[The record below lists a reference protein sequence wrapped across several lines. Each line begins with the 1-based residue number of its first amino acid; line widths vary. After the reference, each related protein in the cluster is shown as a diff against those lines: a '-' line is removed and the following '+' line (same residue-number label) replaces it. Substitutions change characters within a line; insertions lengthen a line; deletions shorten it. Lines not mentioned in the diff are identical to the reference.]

1 MSTAR
6 ERQARRHLPRLWV
19 VPVEFPIEDLGENLT
34 DAEYRKW
41 VKPYPRIKICVHFEY
56 SPAEPEVGIPEESF
70 EWNNDWSLPPI
81 GNYPDRIKSAI
92 SAYLDSVDVNLLW
105 GEKAAEMADIYIDR
119 VIYPE
124 L

>member
-19 VPVEFPIEDLGENLT
+19 VGIEFPIEDMAEFLD
-34 DAEYRKW
+34 DADYRLVRKL
-41 VKPYPRIKICVHFEY
+41 YPRIKICLHFEY

-81 GNYPDRIKSAI
+81 GNYPDRLKSAI

-105 GEKAAEMADIYIDR
+105 GEKAAEMADSHIEDWL
-119 VIYPE
+119 YPDI
-124 L
+124 

>member
-19 VPVEFPIEDLGENLT
+19 VGIEFPIEDMAEFLD
-34 DAEYRKW
+34 DADYR
-41 VKPYPRIKICVHFEY
+41 VVRTLYPRIKICLHFEY

-70 EWNNDWSLPPI
+70 EWNNDWSLPPV
-81 GNYPDRIKSAI
+81 GNYPDRLKSAI

-105 GEKAAEMADIYIDR
+105 GKKAAEMADIYIDR

>member
-1 MSTAR
+1 MAEFLDDADYR
-6 ERQARRHLPRLWV
+6 V
-19 VPVEFPIEDLGENLT
+19 VRTL
-34 DAEYRKW
+34 
-41 VKPYPRIKICVHFEY
+41 YPRIKICLHFEY

-70 EWNNDWSLPPI
+70 EWNNDWSLPPV
-81 GNYPDRIKSAI
+81 GNYPDRLKSAI

-105 GEKAAEMADIYIDR
+105 GKKAAEMADIYIDR